1 MDKNEFEHLMPKVD
15 RELADRGIP
24 VHLRQPYA
32 HWRIAG
38 PASID
43 LQAAYD
49 ESTPAYKG
57 TNLFHKILEWYSAHY
72 PKDAVCVPPFGR
84 RPILVRGQPFVL
96 RIPPIFNVNPST
108 KRATNYIE
116 GISDS
121 FLEIL
126 SPDEIQQVQ
135 EQFNDMAKQASRLTL
150 LLVSLLRE
158 QPIPNWLLVKQLVMS
173 GRADLNS
180 ATDAVVRLDAGSYPW
195 CTQQAVEKHLK
206 AYLSFVDPAVN
217 ASILKMRFG
226 HNLPRLLD
234 ACSQHCASFEQVT
247 PYIATVAV
255 TPSQR
260 YESPQLAT
268 REAVDRVNLAY
279 AMCDLVAHIMLSSL
293 KGKGAGN

>member
-1 MDKNEFEHLMPKVD
+1 MPKID
-15 RELADRGIP
+15 HELAQRGIP

-38 PASID
+38 PGSID

-57 TNLFHKILEWYSAHY
+57 SNLFHKILEWYSAHY
-72 PKDAVCVPPFGR
+72 SKDAVCVPPLGK

-116 GISDS
+116 GVNDS

-126 SPDEIQQVQ
+126 SPDEMQQVQ
-135 EQFNDMAKQASRLTL
+135 EQFNYMAKQASRLTL

-180 ATDAVVRLDAGSYPW
+180 ATDAVVRLDVGSYPW
-195 CTQQAVEKHLK
+195 CAQQAVEKYLK
-206 AYLSFVDPAVN
+206 AYLSFVDPTVN
-217 ASILKMRFG
+217 ASILKTRFG

-234 ACSQHCASFEQVT
+234 ACSQHCESFKQVT
-247 PYIATVAV
+247 PYIAKVAV

-260 YESPQLAT
+260 YERPQMTT

-279 AMCDLVAHIMLSSL
+279 AICDLVAHIMLPTL
-293 KGKGAGN
+293 KSKRSE